1 MKKEKRRRPLVA
13 RQCEDLVVIHDG
25 VEGLDPHRIDV
36 AIEENPLGSFSLEVR
51 NVPHDARKEAVLPLL
66 LLSEDEQFLE
76 VGIVRRKRSYILSPL
91 WQG

>member
-1 MKKEKRRRPLVA
+1 MAVRKLEISKINFISGVTAILEKDKSQNSLKKEKRRQPLVA

-51 NVPHDARKEAVLPLL
+51 NVPH
-66 LLSEDEQFLE
+66 LSL
-76 VGIVRRKRSYILSPL
+76 IHI
-91 WQG
+91 